1 MKIGSLKKLMSIEDD
16 SNTHINGELK
26 SLFLYAKEHL
36 DETVKSIYVQD
47 NGVVVIKTKIKTN

>member
-1 MKIGSLKKLMSIEDD
+1 MKIKHLNKVMLIDDD

-26 SLFLYAKEHL
+26 SLFMYAKEHP

-47 NGVVVIKTKIKTN
+47 NGVVKIKTKTS